1 MNAFVKKNGQKWLVW
16 IVKNP
21 KKFFMYSMAFLS
33 VSFIISIMQG
43 IFFPSDMT
51 FKIKPPML
59 YSKSS
64 VSQNTLK
71 NNDKEM
77 KKIVVELQSL
87 KDKRDQQKLRK
98 EDSLRIEY
106 LFNQYQHLKNGH

>member
-21 KKFFMYSMAFLS
+21 KRFFMYSMAFLS
-33 VSFIISIMQG
+33 VSFIISITQG

-51 FKIKPPML
+51 FKIKPPVI

-64 VSQNTLK
+64 VIQNTLP

-77 KKIVVELQSL
+77 EKIVSELQSL
-87 KDKRDQQKLRK
+87 KVKRDQKKLQK

-106 LFNQYQHLKNGH
+106 LYNQYQHLKNGH